1 MATFILDHQV
11 FIYVDNCR
19 PVAAAAAAAAAGVR
33 EALRLRCPAP
43 PDRCTET
50 PQTLLIAP
58 PTSSH
63 LHLHHPHKPTRTG
76 KGEAGGEA
84 GGGAGAQKCIKIR

>member
-19 PVAAAAAAAAAGVR
+19 PVAAAAAGVR

-63 LHLHHPHKPTRTG
+63 LHHPHKPTRTG
-76 KGEAGGEA
+76 KGEAGG
-84 GGGAGAQKCIKIR
+84 GGEGNALASGTKMY